1 MIDTRPM
8 YFCSKE
14 YSELFSLD
22 KSITTAS
29 CLKLGWLL
37 DTSGRKILTSS
48 TKEIAVDDNIHKCV
62 INTKD
67 IDTRM
72 FLLSSIIPDY
82 VHPNFKDLIKILSFS
97 FNKKTE
103 IHDIKNHHIKNQI
116 SIIEEQMD
124 IIFYYNFS
132 DYFIDEGLTMSLF
145 KIYKKKGKWKYDR
158 ISLTEIGNMD
168 LVKIF
173 LVHQSLID
181 YINRV

>member
-14 YSELFSLD
+14 YNELFSLD
-22 KSITTAS
+22 MTTSS

-37 DTSGRKILTSS
+37 DTSGKPILTA
-48 TKEIAVDDNIHKCV
+48 TKDIVVDDNIHKCV
-62 INTKD
+62 VNTKD

-82 VHPNFKDLIKILSFS
+82 VHPNFKDLIKILSLPFD
-97 FNKKTE
+97 KKTD
-103 IHDIKNHHIKNQI
+103 IHHHIKNQI
-116 SIIEEQMD
+116 SIIEDQMD
-124 IIFYYNFS
+124 YIFYYNFS
-132 DYFIDEGLTMSLF
+132 DYSLDEGLTMNLF
-145 KIYKKKGKWKYDR
+145 KLYKKRNKWKYDR
-158 ISLTEIGNMD
+158 ISMTDVTNMN

-181 YINRV
+181 YVKGL